1 MSFGWNLHRLRE
13 LKRDTI
19 FNITSALGIN
29 QEKYISWEADEDEPD
44 FSELCQLA
52 DYFMI
57 TVDNILDAAF
67 DYTNYLCLVR
77 VKGLLG

>member
-57 TVDNILDAAF
+57 TVDNLLNNSF
-67 DYTNYLCLVR
+67 DYKGYLQRLEMY
-77 VKGLLG
+77 GLME